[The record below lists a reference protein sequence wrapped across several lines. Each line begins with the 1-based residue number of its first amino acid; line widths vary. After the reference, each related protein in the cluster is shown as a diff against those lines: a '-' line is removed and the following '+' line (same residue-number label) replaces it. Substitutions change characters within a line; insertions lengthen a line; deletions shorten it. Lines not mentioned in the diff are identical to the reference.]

1 MNLDALLHHYLGTQD
16 AAAADPAAIDAA
28 AERIA
33 IDFGVERDP
42 GRRFALWAL
51 MHVLGRAPDPDTA
64 FKAPREREAARDF
77 ARMMARAET
86 TDDPAG

>member
-1 MNLDALLHHYLGTQD
+1 MDLDALLLHYAGSD
-16 AAAADPAAIDAA
+16 DPAAIGPDT

-51 MHVLGRAPDPDTA
+51 LHVLGAAPDPDRA
-64 FKAPREREAARDF
+64 FEKAADRTAARDF
-77 ARMMARAET
+77 TRLMARAGEA
-86 TDDPAG
+86 DDPAG